1 MCLVLIA
8 AIAAFLIL
16 PPLRARL
23 FPPRKGTAP
32 AGAGK
37 A

>member
-8 AIAAFLIL
+8 AITLFLVL

-23 FPPRKGTAP
+23 FPPRKDTA
-32 AGAGK
+32 AGARK